1 MNEKK
6 YDVVVGIDFG
16 SSGCGFAYS
25 FMNEKDII
33 HGLIKGANTENKVP
47 NEIILDE
54 NGNILEFGANCSQY
68 LVEKGVNIG
77 HYFKGIKMLLYDK
90 KTIIKANNTG
100 KTFSL
105 SIVIQKILEKIKTLS
120 EDILKN
126 LGQKLDTLNI
136 KWVVTIP
143 AIWGEFQK
151 GIMMEACLNSGLIK
165 ENDDKSLF
173 FALEPEA
180 ASLYCSRD
188 KNINPEYLNQGKYY
202 IICDLGGGTGDIVF
216 HLVGNNKNLEEISV
230 PCGGNYGSNEI
241 DKYLFEDL
249 VNKIFGFKD
258 FESLY
263 MRLQELNIKEKKET
277 IFDEW
282 CELERK
288 IKQFKESVNFGKVNE
303 NVKFPI
309 NFNIFQECFKNENEN
324 FEYLINKYNNKY
336 NSNSEL
342 KLEIVSN
349 KKWLVDCPYKII
361 YNYIEKQAKLIA
373 EQINNNLKI
382 SNKDIDTIIFVG
394 GYSSNEILISSIK
407 KYLDKK
413 IIHHLQPSTPYLA
426 IMNGAVLFGINP
438 YIINSRIAK
447 YTIGQKVRNIWDE
460 KIHSKFSKSNKVY
473 DKNEK
478 VYRCIN
484 CFDKFIEVGQKI
496 KYEQEIT
503 KSYSMVGERYCN
515 LIFYKTL
522 SSNPI
527 LITEEGVEEIGI
539 CKLDAGQ
546 NYPFGERDITVT
558 LKFGGTFI
566 DVKGKHVKSGKEV
579 KANFKFN

>member
-1 MNEKK
+1 MKEKK

-309 NFNIFQECFKNENEN
+309 NFNIFQECFKNEN